1 VKQTQRSVKQMQL
14 QGQEKQIRLEM
25 QLPRIGLV
33 KEKRIRP
40 DSHQGAK
47 GFQLQPVRSSQCSP
61 DRHQFELSRAA
72 PGDRKYNLVVR
83 SDERPIYH
91 PSCDHAFGR
100 GLRRRNPGATAD
112 YDNRNI
118 R

>member
-1 VKQTQRSVKQMQL
+1 VKQTQL
-14 QGQEKQIRLEM
+14 QGQERQIRLEM
-25 QLPRIGLV
+25 QLARIGLA

-40 DSHQGAK
+40 DLHQGVK
-47 GFQLQPVRSSQCSP
+47 DFQLQPARSSLCSP
-61 DRHQFELSRAA
+61 NRAQSELSRSAR
-72 PGDRKYNLVVR
+72 GDQKYNLAAR